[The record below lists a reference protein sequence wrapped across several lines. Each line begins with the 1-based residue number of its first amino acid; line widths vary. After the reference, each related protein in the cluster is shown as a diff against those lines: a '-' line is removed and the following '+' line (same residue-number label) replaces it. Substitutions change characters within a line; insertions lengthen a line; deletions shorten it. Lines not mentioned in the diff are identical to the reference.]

1 MKQLLRGISR
11 TAPLPLTALAAPA
24 AAFFLSAA
32 ALGGQFS
39 PWALAAVAVSG
50 TGWSGLASVA
60 CALLGALAF
69 LDFQP
74 GLRLGAAALLI
85 FCANTSFC
93 TTRLYRCDWF
103 RPLAAVLASS
113 LVQTAYLWQRG
124 GR

>member
-85 FCANTSFC
+85 FCANKIG
-93 TTRLYRCDWF
+93 R
-103 RPLAAVLASS
+103 ASCRER
-113 LVQTAYLWQRG
+113 V
-124 GR
+124 